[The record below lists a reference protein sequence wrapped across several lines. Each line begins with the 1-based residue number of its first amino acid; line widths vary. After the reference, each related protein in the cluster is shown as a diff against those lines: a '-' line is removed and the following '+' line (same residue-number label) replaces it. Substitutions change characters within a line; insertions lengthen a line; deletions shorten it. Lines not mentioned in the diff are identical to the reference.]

1 LAIHPLPPPS
11 RQLLKVDL
19 KKEQDKLE
27 MKREEM
33 NLLDARFDEK
43 NYEVGSHRSNQM
55 SCRRG

>member
-1 LAIHPLPPPS
+1 LIGYSPPPPPPS
-11 RQLLKVDL
+11 RQLSEVDL

-43 NYEVGSHRSNQM
+43 N
-55 SCRRG
+55 